1 MTTRR
6 DEFKTVLDADLLA
19 RREEHKARLLKELAR
34 IRHERQRAQDAAIV
48 ADREAR
54 VAASRVVAR
63 AREAVR

>member
-1 MTTRR
+1 MTRR

-19 RREEHKARLLKELAR
+19 LRERHAWRLRAERERIAR
-34 IRHERQRAQDAAIV
+34 ERQRAQDAAIV
-48 ADREAR
+48 AEREAR